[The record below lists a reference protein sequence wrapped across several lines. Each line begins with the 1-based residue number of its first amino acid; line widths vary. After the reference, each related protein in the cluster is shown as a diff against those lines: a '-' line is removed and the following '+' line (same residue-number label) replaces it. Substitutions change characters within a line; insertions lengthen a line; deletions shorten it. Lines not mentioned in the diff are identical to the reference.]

1 MWHYGFQVFVED
13 FPLSVCA
20 YLTTCVPQSVLS
32 LKSHWANFLH
42 STFLYID
49 AHTTYMPTSTT
60 AHWVLPAYKYLF
72 SPLTFAVSNLEIT
85 MCFESQSSAV
95 NHFLTCFCCLNVS
108 HALLLFSFSS
118 LLIGLIDG
126 RDVKSV
132 ADLTISG
139 RLGPWGIWY
148 SRNIF
153 CKCTSMYLC
162 YEERQMFTHHSKRG
176 VFV

>member
-49 AHTTYMPTSTT
+49 ARTTYMPTSTT

-85 MCFESQSSAV
+85 TCFESQSSAV
-95 NHFLTCFCCLNVS
+95 NHFLTCFCCLSVS

-118 LLIGLIDG
+118 LLIGRNMMSLGNLIFA
-126 RDVKSV
+126 KHI
-132 ADLTISG
+132 L
-139 RLGPWGIWY
+139 
-148 SRNIF
+148 
-153 CKCTSMYLC
+153 
-162 YEERQMFTHHSKRG
+162 QMHQY
-176 VFV
+176 VFVLWRASNVHSPLKTGSFCVDKM